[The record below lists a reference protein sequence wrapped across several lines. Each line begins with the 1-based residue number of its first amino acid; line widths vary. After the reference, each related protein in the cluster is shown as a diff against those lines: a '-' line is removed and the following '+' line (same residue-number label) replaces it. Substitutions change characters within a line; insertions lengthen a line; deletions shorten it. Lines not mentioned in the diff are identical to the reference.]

1 MIRMSE
7 PMPARLPIED
17 LLREVLD
24 GGDLAFVP
32 VPVRARRDGWTPERQ
47 RGFIGRLALCGC
59 VSRSARAVGMT
70 KKSAYNLRARPDA
83 GSFAAAWDRALGWGD
98 RRMDD
103 IAIER
108 AVHGEVRP
116 YFYGGVKCGESVR
129 HDNRLLLAAL
139 NRQERRDGTAKRPAS
154 IDGEEFEGLLERL
167 HHIPADTEN
176 KREFPST

>member
-1 MIRMSE
+1 MSE
-7 PMPARLPIED
+7 PMPARLPID
-17 LLREVLD
+17 VLLEEVLD
-24 GGDLAFVP
+24 GGGRAFVP

-70 KKSAYNLRARPDA
+70 KKSVYNLRERPDA

-108 AVHGEVRP
+108 ALHGEVRP

-139 NRQERRDGTAKRPAS
+139 NRQDRRDGTANCPAS
-154 IDGEEFEGLLERL
+154 IDAKEFEDLLKQL

-176 KREFPST
+176 KGDFPPI

>member
-1 MIRMSE
+1 MSE
-7 PMPARLPIED
+7 PTPARLPIED
-17 LLREVLD
+17 LLQEVLD
-24 GGDLAFVP
+24 GGGLAFVP

-59 VSRSARAVGMT
+59 VSASARAVGMT
-70 KKSAYNLRARPDA
+70 KKSVYNLRERPDA

-98 RRMDD
+98 GRMDD

-108 AVHGEVRP
+108 ALHGEVRP
-116 YFYGGVKCGESVR
+116 YFYRGVKCGESVR

-154 IDGEEFEGLLERL
+154 IDAREFERLLDQL
-167 HHIPADTEN
+167 HHIPPVTEN
-176 KREFPST
+176 KGDFPPT